1 MKYQIMIKM
10 LTLLLSR
17 RKITA
22 KEISDRFEISVRSV
36 YRYVEEMNVSGVP
49 IDVERGRYGG
59 IYVCDTFKLP
69 GGYFTR
75 GEYAAAVNALSAMSS
90 QLGDGDTLS
99 ALEKLQQRQKA
110 DRREMSVSGNIII
123 DGGAWCDMDKFPEKM
138 RVCEQAVNES
148 KSIEIDYVSREGEH
162 SKRIIDPHVLIFKQ
176 NVWYV
181 FAYCHSRADWRTF
194 KIGRIKSARFTGRTF
209 EKQPVSKEDIPLNF
223 EYTSEQLT
231 EVTLQIN
238 KDAAPDVEEW
248 LGVDCV
254 EPRGTGLIAHV
265 SLPDDEMLVD
275 KILSFGGKVKVIA
288 PDSLK
293 QRVASAARSIYE
305 SYAQ

>member
-17 RKITA
+17 RKVTA
-22 KEISDRFEISVRSV
+22 QEIADRFEISVRSV
-36 YRYVEEMNVSGVP
+36 YRYVDEMNVAGVP
-49 IDVERGRYGG
+49 IDVVRGRYGG

-75 GEYAAAVNALSAMSS
+75 GEYAAAVNALSAMVS
-90 QLGDGDTLS
+90 QLGDSDTLS
-99 ALEKLQQRQKA
+99 ALDKLQQRQKA
-110 DRREMSVSGNIII
+110 DKRELSVSGNIII

-181 FAYCHSRADWRTF
+181 YAYCHSRADWRTF

-209 EKQPVSKEDIPLNF
+209 EKQPVNKEDIPLNF

-231 EVTLQIN
+231 DVTLEIN
-238 KDAAPDVEEW
+238 KDAAPDIEEW

-254 EPRGTGLIAHV
+254 EPRGKGLIARV
-265 SLPDDEMLVD
+265 CLPDDEMLVD
-275 KILSFGGKVKVIA
+275 KILGFGGKVKVLA
-288 PDSLK
+288 PDSLR
-293 QRVASAARSIYE
+293 QRVASAARTIYE
-305 SYAQ
+305 AYAE